1 MRVTAT
7 TVTASGPHE
16 PRAGSRLGDV
26 DTTLA
31 VDCGGSGIKASVLD
45 ASGTMHAPK
54 IRIPTPYPLPPE
66 RLLEEVAGLAE
77 QLPAFTRLTLGI
89 PGMVRHGVVVHTP
102 HYINRSGP
110 HTRVVPEV
118 AEAWAGFDLQTAL
131 AERFGVP
138 ALVLNDAEV
147 HGAGVVS
154 GTGVELVLTLGT
166 GLGSAL
172 FDGGRIA
179 PHLELS
185 HAPVRWGTTYDEYIG
200 QAERE
205 RLGDGRWSRRVR
217 KVVDGLRPV
226 VWWDRLYLG
235 GGNARSITP
244 QVLERLGDD
253 VVVVPNSAG
262 VVGGV
267 RAWRLRRG

>member
-1 MRVTAT
+1 MDAQ
-7 TVTASGPHE
+7 G
-16 PRAGSRLGDV
+16 LQ
-26 DTTLA
+26 TLA

-45 ASGTMHAPK
+45 SAGTMHVPK
-54 IRIPTPYPLPPE
+54 VRVPTPYPLPPE
-66 RLLEEVAGLAE
+66 RLLDLIGEIAAE
-77 QLPAFTRLTLGI
+77 FPAFGRMTVGM
-89 PGMVRHGVVVHTP
+89 PGMIRHGVVVHTP

-118 AEAWAGFDLQTAL
+118 AAAWAGFDLQTAL
-131 AERFGVP
+131 ADRFQVP

-154 GTGVELVLTLGT
+154 GAGVELVLTLGT

-185 HAPVRWGTTYDEYIG
+185 HAPVRWGTTYDDYIG

-217 KVVDGLRPV
+217 KMIEGLRPV
-226 VWWDRLYLG
+226 FWWDRLYLG
-235 GGNARSITP
+235 GGNARSISP
-244 QVLERLGDD
+244 QVLEKLGDD
-253 VVVVPNSAG
+253 VVIVPNSAG

-267 RAWRLRRG
+267 RAWTLRRG